1 MKKLFALVTGAV
13 VAAFALAVAQPLIP
27 TSWTG
32 NEVIEVALGGPGGT
46 GAMIT
51 LAQTRNATAGVVNNT
66 TTGVVAT
73 TNLQNRVIFGTALTG
88 TVTFNTPTNPY
99 DGEMMEIVNGT
110 NAAFAQTITFAPS
123 GTQLLLPS
131 ASGALAALGAGV
143 SGEFMYIQAN
153 NTWYRIR

>member
-1 MKKLFALVTGAV
+1 MSKLFLIVVGAV
-13 VAAFALAVAQPLIP
+13 IAALALAVAQPLVP

-32 NEVIEVALGGPGGT
+32 SELINVALSSGSGGQ
-46 GAMIT
+46 IS
-51 LAQTRNATAGVVNNT
+51 LAQTRNATAGVVSSAV
-66 TTGVVAT
+66 TGIVPS
-73 TNLQNRVIFGTALTG
+73 TNLQNRVIFGSALTG

-110 NAAFAQTITFAPS
+110 NAAFTFTITFAPS
-123 GTQLLLPS
+123 GGQLLLPT
-131 ASGALAALGAGV
+131 ASGALAALAAGA